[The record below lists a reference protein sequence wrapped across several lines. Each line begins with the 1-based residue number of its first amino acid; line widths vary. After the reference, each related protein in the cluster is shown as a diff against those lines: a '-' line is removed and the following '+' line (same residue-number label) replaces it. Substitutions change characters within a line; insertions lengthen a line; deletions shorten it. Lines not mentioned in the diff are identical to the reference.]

1 MEKQTQLL
9 TELTDS
15 ELEQGWQAQSS
26 YIQITLTEM
35 YAENDKA
42 KQEKLKFLA
51 ECGIKM
57 RLHLRHLTRVFFGS

>member
-15 ELEQGWQAQSS
+15 ELEAGWQAQCS

-35 YAENDKA
+35 YAETDSK
-42 KQEKLKFLA
+42 KQADLRVLA
-51 ECGIKM
+51 ECAQTKQSEIQ
-57 RLHLRHLTRVFFGS
+57 REITRRH

>member
-26 YIQITLTEM
+26 YIQITLYT
-35 YAENDKA
+35 NNTNRDVCRKR
-42 KQEKLKFLA
+42 Q
-51 ECGIKM
+51 G
-57 RLHLRHLTRVFFGS
+57 